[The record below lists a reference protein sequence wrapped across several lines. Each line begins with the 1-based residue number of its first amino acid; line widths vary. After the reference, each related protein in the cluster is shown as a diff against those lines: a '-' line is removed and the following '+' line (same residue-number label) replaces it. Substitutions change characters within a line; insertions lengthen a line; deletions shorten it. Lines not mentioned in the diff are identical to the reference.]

1 MDLATRWPEAIP
13 IRKASTAIV
22 VNQLK
27 GIFCRNGFP
36 TTLVSDN
43 GPQFCSKNLQS
54 FLKQNGI
61 SHVKVSP
68 YHPQG
73 NGIVEKMHRTLK
85 EIISKTIDKRG
96 NWDEVALYFLR
107 ATHCM
112 SSGFSPSC

>member
-1 MDLATRWPEAIP
+1 MDVATRWPEAIP
-13 IRKASTAIV
+13 IRKTTTAIV

-43 GPQFCSKNLQS
+43 GPQFCTKNLQS

-73 NGIVEKMHRTLK
+73 NGIVEKMHRTPK

-96 NWDEVALYFLR
+96 NWDEVALYFLW